1 MNRDRFNMVY
11 CRDVK
16 NRREKSRIILGFWLG
31 QLGTVTKT
39 ENTEGK
45 GEFGIKRGVV
55 AELGYL

>member
-1 MNRDRFNMVY
+1 MVY